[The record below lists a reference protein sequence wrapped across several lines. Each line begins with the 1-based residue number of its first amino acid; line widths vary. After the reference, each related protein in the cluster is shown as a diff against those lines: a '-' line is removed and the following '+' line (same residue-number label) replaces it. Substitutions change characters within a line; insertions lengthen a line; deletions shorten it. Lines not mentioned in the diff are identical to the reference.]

1 MLGNAERKYQRLLGL
16 FVFFFFF
23 YLMVDWI
30 VTRSSKININGLF
43 VVLENDTR
51 EISLLSFCYIFPAM
65 F

>member
-51 EISLLSFCYIFPAM
+51 EISLLSFCYIFPAT